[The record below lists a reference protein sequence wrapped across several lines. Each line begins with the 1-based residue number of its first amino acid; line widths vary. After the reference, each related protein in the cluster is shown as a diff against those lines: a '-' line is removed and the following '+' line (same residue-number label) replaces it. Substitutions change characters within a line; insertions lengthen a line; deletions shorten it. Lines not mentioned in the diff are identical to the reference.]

1 MWSRSLHCW
10 QRPCTRSGE
19 SVAIVHEPMSTA
31 QHRPWQRYW
40 GIAAPYWRGDDKWPA
55 RGFLLLLAVLLLTQ
69 TGFAV
74 LINEQTGEFT
84 SALAA
89 GDAQRFWSAIRWC
102 LLWVC
107 AAVPTYALYYRVR
120 DRLGNRWRHWL
131 THRFLARYFSHQKFY
146 ALHADVAIDN
156 PDQRIAEDINTFTQ
170 KSLFFGLILM
180 GSLIQLTA
188 FSQVLWSISHEL
200 VYFLVLY
207 ASVGTIVTLWV
218 FGKPLTLLNF
228 RQLQREAD
236 LRFALIRVRENAE
249 AIALYR
255 GEQQEMQQVRQ
266 RVASV
271 IDNFNRLIHRQFF
284 LNLFQYAYGML
295 TLVLPGAIIAS
306 HVLSG
311 EMEVGRA
318 VQAAGAFTAV
328 LAAISLVV
336 DNFESLTRFA
346 AGVDRLHAFYQT
358 LQTPARPAPTAHP
371 AQVVEGAAVL
381 RVEDLTVRTP
391 EPVRVLTRHL
401 SLTVEPGEGLL
412 IVGPSGSGKSALLRT
427 LTGLWSAAGGRIER
441 PAARD
446 MLFLPQQPYMLQ
458 GGTLR
463 SQLLYPH
470 PERHIADEA
479 LQQAL
484 VQVNLPE
491 LAKRIEGEGGLDAE
505 RDWSRTLSIGEQQRL
520 AFARLLLSAPRFA
533 FLDEATSA
541 LDLDNEAR
549 LYRQLMATRITPI
562 SVGHRS
568 SILKYHA
575 WVLELQGEGRW
586 QLTAAQDY
594 RFADPLS
601 A

>member
-1 MWSRSLHCW
+1 M
-10 QRPCTRSGE
+10 
-19 SVAIVHEPMSTA
+19 TA
-31 QHRPWQRYW
+31 PSATPPSQLRLWQRYR
-40 GIAAPYWRGDDKWPA
+40 GIAAPYWRSEDKWPA
-55 RGFLLLLAVLLLTQ
+55 RGFLALLAALLLTQ

-89 GDAQRFWSAIRWC
+89 GDRERFWSAIRWC

-107 AAVPTYALYYRVR
+107 GAVPTYALYYLVR
-120 DRLGNRWRHWL
+120 DRLGNRWRRWL
-131 THRFLARYFSHQKFY
+131 THRFLGRYFSHHKFY
-146 ALHADVAIDN
+146 ELNAHVAIDN

-188 FSQVLWSISHEL
+188 FSKVLWSISHEL

-207 ASVGTIVTLWV
+207 ASAGTLVTLWL
-218 FGKPLTLLNF
+218 FGRPLTLLNF

-255 GEQQEMQQVRQ
+255 GEPQEMQQVRQ

-295 TLVLPGAIIAS
+295 TLVLPSAIIAS

-346 AGVDRLHAFYQT
+346 AGVDRLHAFYRT
-358 LQTPARPAPTAHP
+358 LEKPARPQTSIHP
-371 AQVVEGAAVL
+371 VEVAEGADVL
-381 RVEDLTVRTP
+381 RVQDLTVQTP
-391 EPVRVLTRHL
+391 EPVRLLTRQL
-401 SLTVEPGEGLL
+401 SLSVEPGEGLL

-427 LTGLWSAAGGRIER
+427 ITGLWPAAAGRIER

-458 GGTLR
+458 DGTLR

-479 LQQAL
+479 LLQVL
-484 VQVNLPE
+484 GQVNLPE
-491 LAKRIEGEGGLDAE
+491 LAERAGGLDAGL
-505 RDWSRTLSIGEQQRL
+505 DWARTLSIGEQQRL
-520 AFARLLLSAPRFA
+520 AFARLLLTAPRFA

-541 LDLDNEAR
+541 LDLANEAR

-562 SVGHRS
+562 SVGHRA

-575 WVLELQGEGRW
+575 WVLELRTEGRW

-594 RFADPLS
+594 RFADQTPT
-601 A
+601 

>member
-1 MWSRSLHCW
+1 MPS
-10 QRPCTRSGE
+10 
-19 SVAIVHEPMSTA
+19 PMGTA
-31 QHRPWQRYW
+31 QHRLWQRYW
-40 GIAAPYWRGDDKWPA
+40 GIASPYWRSEDKWPA
-55 RGFLLLLAVLLLTQ
+55 RGFVLLLAVLLLTQ

-89 GDAQRFWSAIRWC
+89 GDRERFWSAIRWC

-107 AAVPTYALYYRVR
+107 GAVPTYGLYYLVR
-120 DRLGNRWRHWL
+120 DRLGNRWRRWL

-146 ALHADVAIDN
+146 ELNAPVAIDN
-156 PDQRIAEDINTFTQ
+156 LDQRIAEDINTFTQ

-180 GSLIQLTA
+180 GSLIQLAA
-188 FSQVLWSISHEL
+188 FSKVLWSISHEL

-207 ASVGTIVTLWV
+207 ASAGTLVTLRV
-218 FGKPLTLLNF
+218 FGRPLTLLNF
-228 RQLQREAD
+228 LQLQREAD

-255 GEQQEMQQVRQ
+255 GEHQEMQQVRQ

-271 IDNFNRLIHRQFF
+271 IDNFTRLIHRQFF

-295 TLVLPGAIIAS
+295 TLVLPSAIIAA

-311 EMEVGRA
+311 QMEVGRA

-346 AGVDRLHAFYQT
+346 AGVDRLHAFYRT
-358 LQTPARPAPTAHP
+358 LEARPHSGLAGHTV
-371 AQVVEGAAVL
+371 QVLEGVDVL
-381 RVEDLTVRTP
+381 QVRDLTVQTP
-391 EPVRVLTRHL
+391 EPVRTLVRHL
-401 SLTVEPGEGLL
+401 SLKVEPGEGLL

-427 LTGLWSAAGGRIER
+427 VTGLWTAAAGRIER
-441 PAARD
+441 PAASD
-446 MLFLPQQPYMLQ
+446 MLFLPQQPYMQ
-458 GGTLR
+458 QTGSLR

-470 PERHIADEA
+470 PERHVDDAHL
-479 LQQAL
+479 LQVLQ
-484 VQVNLPE
+484 QVNLPE
-491 LAKRIEGEGGLDAE
+491 LAERVQREGGLDAE
-505 RDWSRTLSIGEQQRL
+505 RDWGRTLSMGEQQRL
-520 AFARLLLSAPRFA
+520 AFARLLLTAPRFA

-541 LDLDNEAR
+541 LDLANEAR
-549 LYRQLMATRITPI
+549 LYRQLMATRITPV

-568 SILKYHA
+568 SILQYHA
-575 WVLELQGEGRW
+575 WVLELQSEGRW
-586 QLTAAQDY
+586 QLMAAQDY
-594 RFADPLS
+594 RFADPALT
-601 A
+601 